1 MCSSVSQWNS
11 RPLKVI
17 GKQSGIGNSAISD
30 SIETS
35 SPDIILQHFFD
46 NMMMGFS
53 SDNTGLYYSRLLK
66 TNKCFQ
72 RKKIIKRTQHFNI
85 CIKIDASIFSQ
96 SM

>member
-1 MCSSVSQWNS
+1 MRCSIGQWNS
-11 RPLKVI
+11 RTLKVI
-17 GKQSGIGNSAISD
+17 GKQSGIGNSAISGL
-30 SIETS
+30 IETT
-35 SPDIILQHFFD
+35 SPDIILPHFFD

-53 SDNTGLYYSRLLK
+53 SNNTGLYYSRLLK

-85 CIKIDASIFSQ
+85 CVKIYAPIFSK